1 MRWEQKAPTLGL
13 HPELAPLPAGRPEAP
28 LALTHKDMCLVF
40 CAFASWAVKTSDL
53 QAPDAWK
60 TGVWCVGLG
69 KEGVCREE
77 GRDAITKMCWWK
89 NAAVFLLFQRCFL
102 TSPIGMFVP
111 TPCLG
116 SFPMHRVCCLARS
129 CVPQFYPR
137 TAFAE
142 LVGTKVALRRHQDGI
157 EVAPGC
163 WEICSPRR
171 SPGSRHPG

>member
-1 MRWEQKAPTLGL
+1 MIWEKKAPTSGL
-13 HPELAPLPAGRPEAP
+13 YPELAPLPTGRPEAP

-69 KEGVCREE
+69 EDGVCREE
-77 GRDAITKMCWWK
+77 GGDPITEMCWWE

-102 TSPIGMFVP
+102 TSSIGMLVL

-116 SFPMHRVCCLARS
+116 SFPVNRICCLARS
-129 CVPQFYPR
+129 LQETPVLSQNSLCWLGPR
-137 TAFAE
+137 C
-142 LVGTKVALRRHQDGI
+142 H
-157 EVAPGC
+157 
-163 WEICSPRR
+163 
-171 SPGSRHPG
+171 